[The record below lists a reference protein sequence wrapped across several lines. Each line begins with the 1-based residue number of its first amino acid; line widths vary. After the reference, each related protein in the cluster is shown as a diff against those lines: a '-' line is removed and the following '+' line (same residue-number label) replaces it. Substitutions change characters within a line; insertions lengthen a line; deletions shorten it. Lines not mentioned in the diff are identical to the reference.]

1 MSFGAPYFLLAFL
14 PLVFAAWRLLRR
26 GRNRGIKF
34 SAFSRVR
41 SSSGGWRAAV
51 ASVSPW
57 ILLLSLVLLVIAAA
71 RPRTA
76 LSRQTRSVDAI
87 AMAMTVDI
95 SGSMLALDLAPKECL
110 QGKRPFTD
118 AMTRLSVVKKL
129 FAEFVGKRPDD
140 LIGLVTFG
148 GYAATRVPLTADHAA
163 LLKVLEGVEVPTASF
178 DSQGRDLSAEEQM
191 TAIGDGLAVALA
203 RLKEAAPS
211 TKVAILLSDG
221 MSNTGAVAPEEAAEA
236 AAKLGVKVYTIG
248 IGTRSVMTPVMRI
261 DLYGRK
267 SVSMAQTGFNK
278 AQLEGIAKRTGGMYF
293 DVNDKNALETALSEI
308 DELEKTRI
316 EADAYDR
323 WDEHFA
329 MYLAAG
335 AMLLFF
341 ALSLSMAATRRLA

>member
-1 MSFGAPYFLLAFL
+1 MNFGSPYSLFA
-14 PLVFAAWRLLRR
+14 LVPVAVAAWRLLRR

-51 ASVSPW
+51 ASFSPW
-57 ILLLSLVLLVIAAA
+57 LLILSLVLLSIAAA

-95 SGSMLALDLAPKECL
+95 SGSMLALDLAPRECL
-110 QGKRPFTD
+110 EGKKPFTD

-148 GYAATRVPLTADHAA
+148 GYASTRVPLTADHEA
-163 LLKVLEGVEVPTASF
+163 LLKALEGVQVPTIAL
-178 DSQGRDLSAEEQM
+178 DSQGRAISAEEQM

-211 TKVAILLSDG
+211 TKVVILLSDG

-248 IGTRSVMTPVMRI
+248 IGTRSVMTPVMHI
-261 DLYGRK
+261 DPYGRK
-267 SVSMAQTGFNK
+267 AVTMAQTGFNK
-278 AQLEGIAKRTGGMYF
+278 AQLEGIAKKTGGTYF

-316 EADAYDR
+316 ESDVYDR

-329 MYLAAG
+329 AFLVGG
-335 AMLLFF
+335 AVLLLV
-341 ALSLSMAATRRLA
+341 AVSLSMSATRRLA